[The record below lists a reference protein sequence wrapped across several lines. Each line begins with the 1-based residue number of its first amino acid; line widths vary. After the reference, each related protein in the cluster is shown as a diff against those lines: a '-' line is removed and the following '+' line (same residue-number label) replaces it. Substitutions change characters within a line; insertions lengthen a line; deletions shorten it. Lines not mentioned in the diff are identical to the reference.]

1 MRIRLL
7 FAGVFLALSVERA
20 FADHWPSFRGPNAT
34 GVAEGQDLPLH
45 WDVDSMTNVRFK
57 TAIPGLGHS
66 SPIVWG
72 DRVFLTSAVQSEAPK
87 LALGSWIGIDLA
99 DEPVAHS
106 WRLYCLDA
114 ATGRILWDAE
124 AFSGPPRAKRH
135 VKASQANATP
145 ATDGKTVV
153 AIFGSEG
160 IAAFDFEGR
169 VLWRA
174 DLGKLDPGL
183 LGDPASE
190 WGHGSGRA
198 RLGNTFN
205 SIEEIGAQG

>member
-45 WDVDSMTNVRFK
+45 WDVGSMTNVRFK

-72 DRVFLTSAVQSEAPK
+72 DRVFLTSAVQREAPK

-106 WRLYCLDA
+106 SPFDGCSDYRNRLSSSTA
-114 ATGRILWDAE
+114 
-124 AFSGPPRAKRH
+124 GP
-135 VKASQANATP
+135 
-145 ATDGKTVV
+145 
-153 AIFGSEG
+153 
-160 IAAFDFEGR
+160 
-169 VLWRA
+169 
-174 DLGKLDPGL
+174 
-183 LGDPASE
+183 
-190 WGHGSGRA
+190 
-198 RLGNTFN
+198 
-205 SIEEIGAQG
+205 